1 MADTA
6 VVCGASG
13 GLGPAVLAALRPGH
27 SLVVGVASQ
36 RRSPAELEAIS
47 PSTHWERADL
57 TDPAAVD
64 DLWERL
70 DRLDGEVG
78 SVVNL
83 TGGFRGGTVIAST
96 PDDVRAMFSLNL
108 EATWWSCRAAAMR
121 MSRTGR
127 GSIVN
132 VASRA
137 ALVGGSG
144 TAAYAVAKSAVLRL
158 TEVLSAE
165 LKSQGVRVNA
175 IVPAVIDTPDNRSWM
190 SAGDLAKAVAPERL
204 AAVIAFLCSADAGA
218 ITGAAVPTYGS
229 F

>member
-13 GLGPAVLAALRPGH
+13 GLGPAVLAALAAGH
-27 SLVVGVASQ
+27 ARVVGVTSQ
-36 RRSPAELEAIS
+36 RRSPDELSKIS
-47 PSTHWERADL
+47 PATHWERADL
-57 TDPAAVD
+57 TDPAAVE
-64 DLWERL
+64 DLWDRL
-70 DRLDGEVG
+70 DRLDGDVG
-78 SVVNL
+78 SLVNL
-83 TGGFRGGTVIAST
+83 TGGFRGGTVIDST
-96 PDDVRAMFSLNL
+96 PDDVRAMFMLNL
-108 EATWWSCRAAAMR
+108 GATWWSCRAAAKR

-144 TAAYAVAKSAVLRL
+144 SAAYAVAKSAVLRL

-165 LKSQGVRVNA
+165 LKSHGVRVNA
-175 IVPAVIDTPDNRSWM
+175 IIPAVIDTPANRTWM

-204 AAVIAFLCSADAGA
+204 AAVIAFLCSDDASA